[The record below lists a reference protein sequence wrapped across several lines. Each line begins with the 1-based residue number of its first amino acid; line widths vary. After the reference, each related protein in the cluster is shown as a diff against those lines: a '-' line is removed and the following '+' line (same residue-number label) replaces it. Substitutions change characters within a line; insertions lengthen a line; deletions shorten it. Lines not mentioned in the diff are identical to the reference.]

1 MIKQEDLGVGNL
13 IILQDKNGYHFTSDA
28 VILANFV
35 SANKNDIVVEFCL
48 GSGIISTLISFKEN
62 PKHIYGFEIQ
72 KNVFDLAKQSIDIN
86 GLQNK
91 ITIFNED
98 LKNFDKYLSKQSV
111 DIVVC
116 NPPYKKISD
125 GLIPENQEIAI
136 SKTELKI
143 DLESIILTAKNALK
157 EGGKF
162 YLCYEP
168 SRLVELIYL
177 LKQNK
182 LEPKK
187 MFFSHANLN
196 KNPSCVFIECVKG
209 GKSELKILP
218 PLITHND
225 KGDYVAIIKQLYKK
239 EN

>member
-1 MIKQEDLGVGNL
+1 MIKKEELGVGNL
-13 IILQDKNGYHFTSDA
+13 IILQDENGYRFTSDA

-35 SANKNDIVVEFCL
+35 SAKKTDIVVEFCL
-48 GSGIISTLISFKEN
+48 GSGIISTLICYKQN

-72 KNVFDLAKQSIDIN
+72 KNVYDLANQSLKQN
-86 GLQNK
+86 NLQDK
-91 ITIFNED
+91 ITYLHED
-98 LKNFDKYLSKQSV
+98 LKEFDKHIQKLSA

-125 GLIPENQEIAI
+125 GLLPEKEEIAI

-143 DLESIILTAKNALK
+143 TLEEIILATKSVLK
-157 EGGKF
+157 DGGKF
-162 YLCYEP
+162 YVCYEP

-182 LEPKK
+182 LEPKR
-187 MFFSHANLN
+187 MFFSHA
-196 KNPSCVFIECVKG
+196 KVESAPSCVFVECIKG
-209 GKSELKILP
+209 ARSELKLLP

-225 KGDYVAIIKQLYKK
+225 TGDYVAIIR
-239 EN
+239 NMFI